1 MSITIRRAGPEDA
14 AALRDLHAMP
24 HAQAGT
30 LQLPFPSLQQWEQKL
45 TPRDGIYSLLAEWE
59 GEVAGRTGPEASPG
73 SEQGVHVGK
82 TTPTVVFGQG
92 SCFGCVAFTVA

>member
-24 HAQAGT
+24 PCPGGHPAT
-30 LQLPFPSLQQWEQKL
+30 CPFPSLQQWERLKL

-59 GEVAGRTGPEASPG
+59 GGGGRAGP
-73 SEQGVHVGK
+73 
-82 TTPTVVFGQG
+82 
-92 SCFGCVAFTVA
+92 